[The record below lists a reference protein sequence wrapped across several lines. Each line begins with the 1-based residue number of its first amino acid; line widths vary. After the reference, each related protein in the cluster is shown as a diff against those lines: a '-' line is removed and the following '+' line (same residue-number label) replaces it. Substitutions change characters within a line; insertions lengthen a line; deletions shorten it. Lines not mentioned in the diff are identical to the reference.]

1 MVGRGKITTV
11 ISDAALIAGTVYTAG
26 TITGDVV
33 VQSIVL
39 AAGVGLAVAD
49 ALWPETV
56 NKIETAL
63 ENQDPTE

>member
-26 TITGDVV
+26 TVTGDIV

-49 ALWPETV
+49 ALWPEKMD
-56 NKIETAL
+56 KIETAL
-63 ENQDPTE
+63 ENQDPAQ

>member
-1 MVGRGKITTV
+1 MVGRGKLTTV

-39 AAGVGLAVAD
+39 VAGVGLAVAD
-49 ALWPETV
+49 ALWPEKID
-56 NKIETAL
+56 KIESAL
-63 ENQDPTE
+63 ENQDPVE